1 MRNTIFYI
9 DEAKKKLGIESDY
22 GLAKELGL
30 SRAAVSLWRNG
41 KGSMDDY
48 AATRI
53 AEIIGVNPM
62 IVIAAVNVE
71 KEKTEERKE
80 YWKNFYERLGGIAAT
95 ILVAFVTLIV
105 TLGHPSPL
113 QAAPLLD
120 THSAF
125 ADDIH
130 YAK

>member
-53 AEIIGVNPM
+53 AEIIGVNPL

-95 ILVAFVTLIV
+95 ILLAVNLIMTPTPSEAATILESGAMTLYIM
-105 TLGHPSPL
+105 
-113 QAAPLLD
+113 
-120 THSAF
+120 
-125 ADDIH
+125 
-130 YAK
+130 